1 MNASRNKRTLP
12 MRKEINKKSIKIF
25 GDEKYLR
32 EVEYLYQNINGI
44 NPPEISQR
52 FIDILFYISDEVNKV
67 YDTGEIK
74 SKGRTS
80 F

>member
-1 MNASRNKRTLP
+1 MK
-12 MRKEINKKSIKIF
+12 
-25 GDEKYLR
+25 KYLP

-44 NPPEISQR
+44 SPPEISQR
-52 FIDILFYISDEVNKV
+52 FTDIFFYIFDEVNKV

-80 F
+80 FLNF